1 MDKEKTRE
9 LMEKSLEFI
18 KDTSVKIRSQAKR
31 RWRVS
36 NLRLEISSQKHQ
48 MGLIYKDIGKYSY
61 ESTKNDSL
69 DNEKYEEFFIKLG
82 AIEEKI
88 EEKREL
94 IQKIEEE
101 ALREESETLVATGE
115 DEEEI
120 RQYQE
125 REDAPVDDEVEEK
138 KRKKKKKE
146 IDDESEIA
154 GK

>member
-18 KDTSVKIRSQAKR
+18 KDTSVKIRRQAKR

-36 NLRLEISSQKHQ
+36 NLRLEISSLKHQ
-48 MGLIYKDIGKYSY
+48 MGLIYKDLGKYIY
-61 ESTKNDSL
+61 EATKNDSL
-69 DNEKYEEFFIKLG
+69 DNDKYEEFFIKLG
-82 AIEEKI
+82 AIEEKM

-101 ALREESETLVATGE
+101 ALREESETLVAAGE

-125 REDAPVDDEVEEK
+125 REDAPDEDDEDEK
-138 KRKKKKKE
+138 KK

>member
-18 KDTSVKIRSQAKR
+18 KDTSVKIRRQAKR

-36 NLRLEISSQKHQ
+36 NLRLEISSLKHQ
-48 MGLIYKDIGKYSY
+48 MGLIQKDLGKYIY
-61 ESTKNDSL
+61 EATKNDSL
-69 DNEKYEEFFIKLG
+69 DNDKYEEFFIKLG
-82 AIEEKI
+82 AIEEKM

-120 RQYQE
+120 RQYQD
-125 REDAPVDDEVEEK
+125 RGDAPDDDEEDEK
-138 KRKKKKKE
+138 KK